1 MSPGDDSPPI
11 GIVIAAHGDLA
22 HALRQSAEM
31 ILGAQ
36 DGVVTVALN
45 PQDNLDSL
53 QATIREAIERADSGL
68 GVVVLIDL
76 FGGTPGNAAALCL
89 AERDLPIVSG
99 VNLPMLLEVL
109 LSRNSLSPVEL
120 AALALESG
128 AAGIVDVTARVHA
141 QMQSAARDTV

>member
-1 MSPGDDSPPI
+1 MNPSDAPPSV

-45 PQDNLDSL
+45 PQDNLDNL
-53 QATIREAIERADSGL
+53 QATIREAIDQADSGV
-68 GVVVLIDL
+68 GVIVLIDL

-99 VNLPMLLEVL
+99 VNLPMLLEVM
-109 LSRNSLSPVEL
+109 LSRNSFSPAEL

-128 AAGIVDVTARVHA
+128 ANGIVNVTARVHE
-141 QMQSAARDTV
+141 QIQSASRDTV

>member
-1 MSPGDDSPPI
+1 MGSDDDSASV
-11 GIVIAAHGDLA
+11 GVVIAAHGDLA

-31 ILGAQ
+31 IVGAQ

-53 QATIREAIERADSGL
+53 QATIREAIDRADAGA
-68 GVVVLIDL
+68 GVIILIDL

-89 AERDLPIVSG
+89 SQRELPIVSG

-109 LSRNSLSPVEL
+109 LSRSAMSPEALAEL
-120 AALALESG
+120 ALASG
-128 AAGIVDVTARVHA
+128 NQGIVDITAKLKA
-141 QMQSAARDTV
+141 QIQESDA

>member
-1 MSPGDDSPPI
+1 MGSDDDSASV
-11 GIVIAAHGDLA
+11 GVVIAAHGDLA

-31 ILGAQ
+31 IVGAQ

-53 QATIREAIERADSGL
+53 QATIHEAIDRADAGA
-68 GVVVLIDL
+68 GVIILIDL

-89 AERDLPIVSG
+89 SQRELPIVSG

-109 LSRNSLSPVEL
+109 LSRSAMSPEALAEL
-120 AALALESG
+120 ALASG
-128 AAGIVDVTARVHA
+128 NQGIVDITAKLKA
-141 QMQSAARDTV
+141 QIQESDA